1 MLALN
6 TNQSIRPHR
15 ARNVREF
22 RQKRGDWHISVACH
36 VTNGPPMGLDQRRS
50 CVYAVTP
57 WRAHRRL
64 KKKKR
69 KEKMY
74 C

>member
-36 VTNGPPMGLDQRRS
+36 VTNRPPMGLDQRRS
-50 CVYAVTP
+50 CIYAVTP